1 MFNAVV
7 PASELVKCQVD
18 EAIAP
23 TTQVDPHLHG
33 GYHRSERGF
42 NIKFNLL
49 TIIRMFSSIL
59 CYLLKPIFSVC
70 CPLVARRTYQLRRL
84 WG

>member
-23 TTQVDPHLHG
+23 TTQVAPTSTG
-33 GYHRSERGF
+33 TATVQERGF
-42 NIKFNLL
+42 NIKFNF
-49 TIIRMFSSIL
+49 INNNRMFSSIL

-70 CPLVARRTYQLRRL
+70 YPLVARRTYQLRRL
-84 WG
+84 WE

>member
-23 TTQVDPHLHG
+23 TTQVDSHLHG

-42 NIKFNLL
+42 NIKFNFINNNKNVQFDSLL
-49 TIIRMFSSIL
+49 F
-59 CYLLKPIFSVC
+59 
-70 CPLVARRTYQLRRL
+70 A
-84 WG
+84 